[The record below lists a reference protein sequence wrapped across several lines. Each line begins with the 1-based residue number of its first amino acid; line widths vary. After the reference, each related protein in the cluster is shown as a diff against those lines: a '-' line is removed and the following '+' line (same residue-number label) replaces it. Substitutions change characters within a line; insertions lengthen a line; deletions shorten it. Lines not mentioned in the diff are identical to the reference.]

1 LLIVR
6 SPLRIS
12 LAGGGTDLP
21 VYYRKYGGAVINT
34 AIDRYFYVFLK
45 TSGSNGLEIASSDY
59 RTFFRQD
66 GDSCVDFEGDLQ
78 LPRAILHHFGITRGV
93 NLFIASEIPPG
104 TGLGCS
110 SSVAVGLIKA
120 LLTSC
125 GLIWT
130 PGEIAELASFIEIEK
145 LGSPIGKQD
154 QYAAAVG
161 GLNLIEFESDSTRV
175 TPLSLAPEVR
185 KRLERSLMLFFTGQ
199 TRSANEILSRQ
210 KEASE
215 NKKGQTLEALHRV
228 KAMVPEVRKC
238 LESGDIEGFGRL
250 LHENWVEKRHF
261 ANGVSNSEIDAYYQA
276 ALEAGAYGGKI
287 TGAGGGG
294 FLLICCPE
302 ERHSAVRAA
311 LQALGLTQV
320 GFHFDDQGARV
331 IMNTGLLLTSLVAW
345 DKPQELLR
353 TLE

>member
-1 LLIVR
+1 MVVR

-21 VYYRKYGGAVINT
+21 VYYREYGGAVINT
-34 AIDRYFYVFLK
+34 AIDRYFYVFLR
-45 TSGSNGLEIASSDY
+45 TGGSNGVEIASSDY
-59 RTFFRQD
+59 RTFFRHN
-66 GDSCVDFEGDLQ
+66 GEPCLGFEGDLE
-78 LPRAILHHFGITRGV
+78 LPRAIFHHFGIMRGV

-125 GLIWT
+125 GLVWP

-154 QYAAAVG
+154 QYAAAIG
-161 GLNLIEFESDSTRV
+161 GLNLIEFERHSSRV
-175 TPLSLAPEVR
+175 TQLKLAPDAR
-185 KRLERSLMLFFTGQ
+185 KRLERSLMLFFTRQ

-215 NKKGQTLEALHRV
+215 KKKGHTLEALDRV

-238 LESGDIEGFGRL
+238 LETADIEGFGRL
-250 LHENWVEKRHF
+250 LHENWEEKRRF
-261 ANGVSNSEIDAYYQA
+261 ASGVSNPKIDAYYRA

-294 FLLICCPE
+294 FLLICCEE
-302 ERHSAVRAA
+302 ERRAAVRMAIE
-311 LQALGLTQV
+311 ALGLTQV

-331 IMNTGLLLTSLVAW
+331 IMNSGLLLTSFVCW